1 MTGRAIQ
8 LPISVACFLT
18 MSLSFGA
25 DSNDPLD
32 LKRDAF
38 HAVCADVER
47 GNWQTILPN
56 ESILQD
62 YVLWPDLHALY
73 LKANIA
79 TADRTEVNSFLDQ
92 YGTLKP
98 ARELR
103 YRLALQLVKEGQLS
117 RFLEIY
123 QQFYQGL
130 EIASLDC
137 LALQAEIEADQIQRV
152 VNRAIDL

>member
-1 MTGRAIQ
+1 M
-8 LPISVACFLT
+8 
-18 MSLSFGA
+18 
-25 DSNDPLD
+25 
-32 LKRDAF
+32 
-38 HAVCADVER
+38 
-47 GNWQTILPN
+47 
-56 ESILQD
+56 
-62 YVLWPDLHALY
+62 LWPDLRALY

-137 LALQAEIEADQIQRV
+137 LALKAEI
-152 VNRAIDL
+152 

>member
-38 HAVCADVER
+38 RAVRADVER
-47 GNWQTILPN
+47 GNWQTVLPN

-92 YGTLKP
+92 YRHVKTGT
-98 ARELR
+98 
-103 YRLALQLVKEGQLS
+103 
-117 RFLEIY
+117 
-123 QQFYQGL
+123 
-130 EIASLDC
+130 
-137 LALQAEIEADQIQRV
+137 
-152 VNRAIDL
+152 